1 MANERSSSPLSSIP
15 DRNARITYHHQ
26 AHDKPLALP
35 PPPQTRKRSLPKPLA
50 IAVENN
56 TTNKRP
62 RRQSKAELATNNLK
76 KTYEENPLFQ
86 KPPQI
91 DQPEPIPTPLSP
103 QIAKNT
109 PKPLDAKSQRNAP
122 NLVQWKRKEPEQ
134 TQPAIQPRLWFESS
148 GSRTYPTHLRSY
160 GPLWEPPAIIYLV
173 HNQMLSR
180 WDVQSEPNEATP
192 VLRKRMQT
200 SEANL
205 PYSPAMQTLSDMGWF
220 KTKWNVLDGRENDRW
235 GGWYD
240 HIRLDFNIFQQTRL
254 DDQQI
259 KEYLPIGVQFPVALE
274 DQSTT
279 EKPSRMI
286 CHTLKNLWAS
296 DDDRGS
302 LSLYA
307 GPLSLGQSA
316 DGREEI
322 QQERVTFQRFASC
335 RLNTLIP
342 DKAGFIFNAGAPVW
356 SIDFLPAP
364 ELTQHSPATNHMEP
378 DRNHTACDFLAVSTI
393 SSDPGLLPP
402 TEIAKQDKDAKS
414 VVQIWSVPHSE
425 PTNFHKVPIAKHLDE
440 NMIPLLN
447 GSANRCTYGPQI
459 DQSIGAEIVS
469 DSPQLVMLLAFPSQA
484 TVVRWC
490 PRGGTKNSNTVKQ
503 TDSHP
508 SSRQVDPLGLLA
520 IAFVDGSVGLYS
532 VPHPFHARKLARLAD
547 CTGSLPN
554 DSNHAITLNLA
565 PVAKLMLPSTNCL
578 ALDWANH
585 DALAGGCTNGNIA
598 IWHVETILQLLPSSP
613 AVTGPLYIRPT
624 HYKPVHSAPV
634 KSISWIRTP
643 PIARSGKP
651 ELDSDPAFLASTG
664 YDGSVK
670 VVDTQ
675 DLAASKTLIHERGE
689 TTSLAFSPT
698 LGCLNLTD
706 SDYSIKSIC
715 LKPRELGVS
724 KKILVQL
731 GLVWQIATSDFHSF
745 IAYAAA
751 DGVCGLASLIRPQKF
766 RSRATMWAPKVYQMD
781 FSRKTSEL
789 RMLDNLK
796 PQPRSQDG
804 TSATESKT
812 KPKAAAN
819 KKGGKT
825 EKKKADQPAQSASS
839 IGAFASIVSVHCL
852 SWNKSITRGSL
863 LASGMG
869 SGLVRIDSVEGGL
882 HSATSSVNKLTFA
895 FDKLVL
901 AALDNNN
908 SGAGVEED
916 DED

>member
-15 DRNARITYHHQ
+15 DRNARITYHHE
-26 AHDKPLALP
+26 AHDKPLAP

-91 DQPEPIPTPLSP
+91 DQPEPIPTPLTP

-109 PKPLDAKSQRNAP
+109 SKPLDARSQRNAP
-122 NLVQWKRKEPEQ
+122 NLVQWKQKEPEP
-134 TQPAIQPRLWFESS
+134 TQPAIEPRLWFESS

-173 HNQMLSR
+173 HNQMLGR

-447 GSANRCTYGPQI
+447 GSNYEPQI
-459 DQSIGAEIVS
+459 DQSIGAEILS

-490 PRGGTKNSNTVKQ
+490 PRGGTKNSNT
-503 TDSHP
+503 TDANP

-613 AVTGPLYIRPT
+613 ADPT
-624 HYKPVHSAPV
+624 
-634 KSISWIRTP
+634 
-643 PIARSGKP
+643 IARSGKP

-724 KKILVQL
+724 KKIL
-731 GLVWQIATSDFHSF
+731 QIATSDFHSF

-796 PQPRSQDG
+796 PQVS
-804 TSATESKT
+804 SEVVENN
-812 KPKAAAN
+812 N
-819 KKGGKT
+819 KKKT
-825 EKKKADQPAQSASS
+825 
-839 IGAFASIVSVHCL
+839 L
-852 SWNKSITRGSL
+852 N
-863 LASGMG
+863 
-869 SGLVRIDSVEGGL
+869 
-882 HSATSSVNKLTFA
+882 
-895 FDKLVL
+895 
-901 AALDNNN
+901 
-908 SGAGVEED
+908 
-916 DED
+916 